1 MTKEE
6 LLNDTQIKENISKM
20 LNLVKREP
28 KTEKKETYKTLEIHY
43 IRNTVTG
50 TWCAYITIPLHHFI
64 YTIKNKQ
71 KEMHPPILATR
82 KQFPE
87 ITFYKHANNVTRYH
101 ILGVSTTG
109 LPPYNYQVVLPLL
122 QVSLA
127 QQLIPK
133 NRENEVIDIL
143 RKYNYV
149 SFKNIKNKM
158 HEIVDFIIDKTTPQE
173 LKYFICY
180 KCKQKTKL
188 VPHRLYKG
196 HKVCSVCYQHLSHN
210 RFIPMSKIT
219 KGKFYT
225 KKINNKTYYACHV
238 CGLLTK
244 SLFTHSTTKHG
255 INRQEYSKLY
265 DIDFTIPRKNGGYY
279 PDRNIYHSAGRN
291 TTTQENIQFYKKR
304 GKTK

>member
-64 YTIKNKQ
+64 YNIKGKQ
-71 KEMHPPILATR
+71 KELHPQITKIR
-82 KQFPE
+82 TKFPE
-87 ITFYKHANNVTRYH
+87 ITFYKHANKINRHHV
-101 ILGVSTTG
+101 LGIAATS
-109 LPPYNYQVVLPLL
+109 LQPYNYQVMLPKLYDNL
-122 QVSLA
+122 QKDCFPALQTLKKFTYISY
-127 QQLIPK
+127 K
-133 NRENEVIDIL
+133 TM
-143 RKYNYV
+143 
-149 SFKNIKNKM
+149 KNKA
-158 HEIVDFIIDKTTPQE
+158 HEIVDYIIETTTPQE

-210 RFIPMSKIT
+210 RFVPMSKIT

-225 KKINNKTYYACHV
+225 KTINNKTYYACHV

-279 PDRNIYHSAGRN
+279 PDRNIYHSAGRS
-291 TTTQENIQFYKKR
+291 TTTQQQIQFYKKR
-304 GKTK
+304 GKTQ

>member
-1 MTKEE
+1 MTREE

-64 YTIKNKQ
+64 YEIKGKQ
-71 KEMHPPILATR
+71 KELHPQIAKIRT
-82 KQFPE
+82 KFPE
-87 ITFYKHANNVTRYH
+87 ITFYKHANKINRYH
-101 ILGVSTTG
+101 VLGIAATS
-109 LPPYNYQVVLPLL
+109 LQPYNYQVMLPKLYDNL
-122 QVSLA
+122 QKDCFPALQTLKKFTYISY
-127 QQLIPK
+127 K
-133 NRENEVIDIL
+133 TM
-143 RKYNYV
+143 
-149 SFKNIKNKM
+149 KNKA
-158 HEIVDFIIDKTTPQE
+158 HEIVDYIIETTTPQE

-180 KCKQKTKL
+180 KCKQETTFAG
-188 VPHRLYKG
+188 HRLYKG

-279 PDRNIYHSAGRN
+279 PDRNIYHSAGRS
-291 TTTQENIQFYKKR
+291 TTTQQQIQFYKKR
-304 GKTK
+304 GKTQ